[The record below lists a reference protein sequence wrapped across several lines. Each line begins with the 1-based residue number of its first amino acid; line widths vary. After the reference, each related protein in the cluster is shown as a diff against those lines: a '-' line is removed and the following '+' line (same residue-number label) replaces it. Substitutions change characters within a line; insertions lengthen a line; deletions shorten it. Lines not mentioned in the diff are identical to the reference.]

1 MRRRSRLSAI
11 RPLLSRGQTI
21 LAVTLILL
29 VVALAGVVVLAYIN
43 INTAASF
50 QSAYVL
56 TNLANVQRG
65 VIELHVET
73 NRLLR
78 DRSPDF
84 APLRTLRDNLQRQ
97 IELARIESSGVP
109 RISSGLYN
117 LEMLL
122 DHFDYE
128 INRLAAN
135 PTEIQF
141 RTASD
146 QLDNV
151 LGLLDSQMETLY
163 TQKEMEFYA
172 GIDQALELQ
181 RTSQTLT
188 VGIGALL
195 LVFGVF
201 LVVSIRRSV
210 SGEFERAYH
219 LLMAEVTERRRAEE
233 ELRQHNEYLAALH
246 ETSLAL
252 MNRLDT
258 ADLLETVVI
267 RAAQMLGTEHG
278 YVYLVNPARN
288 MMERKVGVGFYAQSI
303 GFTLERGQGLAG
315 HVWETGGPLL
325 VNDYGA
331 WANRVSIPGV
341 QDRLIQAVMGVPLT
355 SGGQIVGVIGLA
367 YTGESGRNF
376 GDREV
381 RLLDGFARLASIAL
395 DNARLFSEAAQ
406 RTMQV
411 EALYHADQELYLHLD
426 MDGVLTTL
434 VNVAVET
441 LKADKSMLLVWNE
454 AHTHLHPGASRGF
467 RPDTLERLTFA
478 PGQGLVGQ
486 VATERRPV
494 TIQDTTADRRVDW
507 QITYPEGIRSFI
519 HVPIVLDDEV
529 FGVFNVSYGE
539 PFAFGDEDVR
549 LILALAQ
556 RAAAA
561 IQNARLYAQ
570 AQQAA
575 TLEERQR
582 LARELHDAVTQ
593 TLFSASIIA
602 DVLPQLWKVNPQEA
616 NHRVDEL
623 RDLTRGALAEM
634 RTLLLELRPKAL
646 LDTPI
651 GELLQQLG
659 EAIVGRARVP
669 VTVAA
674 QSGDKLPVNVK
685 VAFYRIA
692 QEALNNIAKHAGA
705 TQVNVTLRYDG
716 ETARLCICDDGVGFL
731 VDQLLPDNLGLRIMH
746 ERSAA
751 VGATLDIASA
761 PGEGTT
767 VTAVWRSQAQ
777 QAPMPGDHAM
787 PAGQLIAR

>member
-1 MRRRSRLSAI
+1 MRRRSRLSAV

-56 TNLANVQRG
+56 TNLANVQRD

-73 NRLLR
+73 NRVLR
-78 DRSPDF
+78 DRSPDLSS
-84 APLRTLRDNLQRQ
+84 LRTLRDNLERQ
-97 IELARIESSGVP
+97 IELARAESSNTPQV
-109 RISSGLYN
+109 SSDLRN

-128 INRLAAN
+128 IGRLASN

-141 RTASD
+141 RTTSD

-151 LGLLDSQMETLY
+151 LGLLDSQTETLY
-163 TQKEMEFYA
+163 TVKEREFYA

-258 ADLLETVVI
+258 ADLLEAVVI

-278 YVYLVNPARN
+278 YIYLVNPAKN
-288 MMERKVGVGFYAQSI
+288 VMERKVGVGFYAQSI

-315 HVWETGGPLL
+315 HVWETGQPLL
-325 VNDYGA
+325 VNDYGT
-331 WANRVSIPGV
+331 WTGRVSIPGV
-341 QDRLIQAVMGVPLT
+341 QDKLIQAVMGVPLK
-355 SGGQIVGVIGLA
+355 SGGQIVGAIGLA
-367 YTGESGRNF
+367 YTGASGRKF

-395 DNARLFSEAAQ
+395 DNARLFSEAAR

-426 MDGVLTTL
+426 VDGVLATL
-434 VNVAVET
+434 VDVAVDT
-441 LKADKSMLLVWNE
+441 LKADKSLLLVWNE

-467 RPDTLERLTFA
+467 RPETLERLAYA
-478 PGQGLVGQ
+478 PGQGLVGK
-486 VATERRPV
+486 VAAEGHPV
-494 TIQDTTADRRVDW
+494 TVQDTTADRRVDW
-507 QITYPEGIRSFI
+507 QITYPEGIRSFV
-519 HVPIVLDDEV
+519 HVPIMLDDEV

-539 PFAFGDEDVR
+539 PHAFGEEDVR

-556 RAAAA
+556 RAASA
-561 IQNARLYAQ
+561 IQNARLYEQ

-602 DVLPQLWKVNPQEA
+602 DVLPQLWKVNPEEA
-616 NHRVDEL
+616 DHRVDEL

-651 GELLQQLG
+651 GELLHQLG

-669 VTVAA
+669 VVVDA
-674 QSGDKLPVNVK
+674 QSRDELPVNVK

-692 QEALNNIAKHAGA
+692 QEALNNIAKHANA

-716 ETARLCICDDGVGFL
+716 ETARLCVCDDGVGFHP
-731 VDQLLPDNLGLRIMH
+731 DQLLPDNLGLRIMH

-751 VGATLDIASA
+751 IGATLDVASA

-767 VTAVWRSQAQ
+767 ITAVWRTQMQPAHVSGDRAIPTGR
-777 QAPMPGDHAM
+777 PMAN
-787 PAGQLIAR
+787 